1 VNYDEGNIKLLVE
14 QVLAELSKSANIQ
27 TIVGNAEKAFAES
40 SGPDNSS
47 CSDDGILED
56 LSAID
61 IREWFL
67 VKDPID
73 ETLYKEIKATTIAR
87 IGLGRAGSRQLT
99 KPQLRMLAD
108 HAMAQDSVFTE
119 LSDGFLDRFDMLML
133 HSAAKDKEEYL
144 KRPDLGRILN
154 AESLEILRRDG
165 TKGADVQIIISDGL
179 SSKALEANLPDLL
192 PALIQGLKSLG
203 LKVGMP
209 VFVKFGRVALMD
221 QIGEE
226 LKPKAAIILVGER
239 PGLPTAE
246 SLSAYFGY
254 NPRVGMV
261 ESERTCN
268 SNIHKGQP
276 PSTIAPILSRDVPAQ
291 LSSERLL
298 WHQTFFLLIA
308 HCSYQTLLVFLPP
321 PPSDFPYI
329 LFPATVLLASFMDMF
344 LPCRCKAYRVN
355 DVWIAHSAFVALP
368 LLECNSSGKSP
379 KIISHISGNSPG
391 SLPIPR
397 RSLAKADFAQGV
409 SASKVLILPFTY
421 AAMSS
426 YWLNFLP
433 PLLSDKYCF

>member
-321 PPSDFPYI
+321 PPVISHTSFSLQRSCLHRSWICFYLAGVRHIELMMCGLPI
-329 LFPATVLLASFMDMF
+329 QLLLLCRCLNATQAANLQKLFPIFPAI
-344 LPCRCKAYRVN
+344 LPDLCQYHVA
-355 DVWIAHSAFVALP
+355 VW
-368 LLECNSSGKSP
+368 P
-379 KIISHISGNSPG
+379 K
-391 SLPIPR
+391 
-397 RSLAKADFAQGV
+397 
-409 SASKVLILPFTY
+409 LILPKAY
-421 AAMSS
+421 QHPR
-426 YWLNFLP
+426 Y
-433 PLLSDKYCF
+433 